1 MVQMLDRPPDRELLR
16 QRGSTF
22 TVERA
27 ADAYLD
33 ALFGNPAD

>member
-1 MVQMLDRPPDRELLR
+1 VQMLDRPPDRGLLR
-16 QRGSTF
+16 QRASTF